1 MKNNIIFVC
10 TANRCRSL
18 IAEALFK
25 LLISQ
30 ASGITGCQEFNVC
43 SAGILTED
51 YWDFIRELAGP
62 RGCRVE
68 RSAFYG
74 VPPYPETVLCLARN
88 GFDVSSYRSQPLD
101 ERLARDAALVV
112 TMESNQ
118 KAAVLSTYPDLMG
131 RAFTFREFVGE
142 TGEVIYEDTL
152 FRPVFDA
159 TDPHCVYYTRA
170 YVEAN
175 FREID
180 AGFKAG
186 RTQIVKILEAIT
198 LLNPEEVVV

>member
-1 MKNNIIFVC
+1 MKITIIFVC

-25 LLISQ
+25 LQISQ
-30 ASGITGCQEFNVC
+30 NPEIAGGLEVNVC

-51 YWDFIRELAGP
+51 YWEFIEELAGP
-62 RGCRVE
+62 HGCKVE
-68 RSAFYG
+68 RSKFYG
-74 VPPYPETVLCLARN
+74 VPPYPETIRCLAGS

-101 ERLARDAALVV
+101 DRLAREASLVV

-118 KAAVLSTYPDLMG
+118 RAAVLDAYPWLKG
-131 RAFTFREFVGE
+131 RACTFREFVGE
-142 TGEVIYEDTL
+142 TGTVIYEDTL

-159 TDPHCVYYTRA
+159 ADPHCVYYTRA

-180 AGFKAG
+180 AGFRTG
-186 RTQIVKILEAIT
+186 REQMGKVIRMIMEQEKH
-198 LLNPEEVVV
+198 